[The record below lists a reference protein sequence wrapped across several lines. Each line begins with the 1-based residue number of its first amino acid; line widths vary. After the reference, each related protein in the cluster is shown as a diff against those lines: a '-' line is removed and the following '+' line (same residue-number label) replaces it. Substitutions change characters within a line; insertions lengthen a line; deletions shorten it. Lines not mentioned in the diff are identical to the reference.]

1 MHGVAAVVVTYN
13 RRQLLA
19 RCLEAIRAQTAQLER
34 IYVIDNASTDGTA
47 EMLDEAGFLEDGR
60 IELCRL
66 PTNTGSA
73 GGFHAGMRRAYEAG
87 HAWLWLMDDDGYPA
101 PDCLERLLAGG
112 QKLDVVGPAVVLP
125 EEPSRLTWPPRQ
137 VGPGGRY
144 RMLRSLGAHHRDLEL
159 AAPEGIYPDFAALFN
174 GVLVS
179 RRVPAEVGFV
189 LADLFIWGDENEY
202 LLRCRSAGFRVG
214 TCTGALH
221 FHPYVKPRLS
231 SRLKFYH
238 LYRNSM
244 YIERLYFRLMHPAW
258 LRPIYPLYLSLRM
271 LGNLPSFSPSYLL
284 CLLHGARRARRGE
297 LVPFPDKPRAGAVAT
312 VGPETA

>member
-1 MHGVAAVVVTYN
+1 METLEGT
-13 RRQLLA
+13 RKTSGQLLKF
-19 RCLEAIRAQTAQLER
+19 E
-34 IYVIDNASTDGTA
+34 
-47 EMLDEAGFLEDGR
+47 
-60 IELCRL
+60 
-66 PTNTGSA
+66 
-73 GGFHAGMRRAYEAG
+73 
-87 HAWLWLMDDDGYPA
+87 
-101 PDCLERLLAGG
+101 
-112 QKLDVVGPAVVLP
+112 KLDGLWDAVFGDREVFRGEAFDGISALVFNRDGLDDKGRAGLKGRVGC
-125 EEPSRLTWPPRQ
+125 
-137 VGPGGRY
+137 
-144 RMLRSLGAHHRDLEL
+144 GAGL
-159 AAPEGIYPDFAALFN
+159 
-174 GVLVS
+174 
-179 RRVPAEVGFV
+179 FV

-221 FHPYVKPRLS
+221 FHHYVKPRLS

-258 LRPIYPLYLSLRM
+258 LRPFYPLYLSLRL
-271 LGNLPSFSPSYLL
+271 LGNLPSLSPSYLL